1 MEPSICIH
9 KHLFLSLLCPP
20 LLCWGTAAPHRGC
33 TDHHSLRRAPG
44 PQQTHEQQALQVESP
59 RWSRTAVGVR
69 LQRRPGAPLQRLH
82 CPPPATSTTV
92 TYSAWRCYPN
102 TTWRTRARETCV
114 LLTSSAGSSRTR
126 RPDMSTA
133 ACRPRLRA
141 LAALLPMN
149 STLVHGGTSALA
161 HLLKTTPRREGR
173 RVGVGESERTQTRAP
188 PQQCHQARLLP
199 PPQARRCS

>member
-1 MEPSICIH
+1 M
-9 KHLFLSLLCPP
+9 
-20 LLCWGTAAPHRGC
+20 
-33 TDHHSLRRAPG
+33 
-44 PQQTHEQQALQVESP
+44 ESP

-133 ACRPRLRA
+133 ACRPRPRA

-173 RVGVGESERTQTRAP
+173 RVGEARVSAPRRARPRSRATKRAYCRRHRPVAAPDTGWQSPVGRAP
-188 PQQCHQARLLP
+188 SSSRHKVPPSQQNIFLLLRTIP
-199 PPQARRCS
+199 SSVNRVCI